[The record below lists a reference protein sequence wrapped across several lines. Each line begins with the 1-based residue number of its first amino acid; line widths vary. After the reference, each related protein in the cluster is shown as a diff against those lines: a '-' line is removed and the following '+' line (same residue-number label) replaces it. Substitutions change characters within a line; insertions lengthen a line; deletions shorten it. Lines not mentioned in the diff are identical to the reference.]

1 MENYI
6 EQKVALAVQY
16 FKNGYNCSQS
26 VFMAFAD
33 DFGVDKTMAA
43 KISASFG
50 GGIGRMREVCGTVCG
65 MAMCAGFI
73 SPADDPSDKV
83 ARTANYALVQ
93 EFAEKFRAENGDI
106 ICRRLLG
113 LPDDTCP
120 CPEPSTRNAEF
131 YKKRPCVEYVA
142 FAARLVAEKMVELGR
157 I

>member
-6 EQKVALAVQY
+6 EEKVSLAVQY
-16 FKNGYNCSQS
+16 FKGGYNCSQA
-26 VFMAFAD
+26 VFMAFAN
-33 DFGVDKTMAA
+33 DFGIDKMQAA

-50 GGIGRMREVCGTVCG
+50 VGIGRMREVCGTVCG

-73 SPADDPSDKV
+73 SPADNPSDKA

-93 EFAEKFRAENGDI
+93 DFAEKFRAENGDI

-113 LPDDTCP
+113 LPDNNCP
-120 CPEPSTRNAEF
+120 SPEPSTRNAEF
-131 YKKRPCVEYVA
+131 YKKRPCVEYVT
-142 FAARLVAEKMVELGR
+142 FAAKLVAEKMVELGK

>member
-6 EQKVALAVQY
+6 DQKVALAVQY
-16 FKNGYNCSQS
+16 FKDGYNCSQS
-26 VFMAFAD
+26 VFMAFAE

-93 EFAEKFRAENGDI
+93 EFAEKFRTENGDI

-142 FAARLVAEKMVELGR
+142 YAAKLVAEKMSAEK

>member
-16 FKNGYNCSQS
+16 FKSGYNCSQS

-93 EFAEKFRAENGDI
+93 EFAEKFRAETATSSAAVCSVCQMTLVRVPNL
-106 ICRRLLG
+106 R
-113 LPDDTCP
+113 PAMP
-120 CPEPSTRNAEF
+120 SSTRNV
-131 YKKRPCVEYVA
+131 PVWSML
-142 FAARLVAEKMVELGR
+142 RLQQGWWR
-157 I
+157 RR